1 MIFGCSSF
9 HKKRLV
15 KKYIFFFVF
24 YNAEL
29 NIGSGSSDRL
39 NVANKFS
46 ANIGLET
53 MLVELRNMEKIWRQ
67 QNIEG
72 KKHPIGDFF

>member
-1 MIFGCSSF
+1 M
-9 HKKRLV
+9 
-15 KKYIFFFVF
+15 F

-29 NIGSGSSDRL
+29 DIGSCSSDRL

-53 MLVELRNMEKIWRQ
+53 MLVELRNVEKIWRQ

-72 KKHPIGDFF
+72 ERNI